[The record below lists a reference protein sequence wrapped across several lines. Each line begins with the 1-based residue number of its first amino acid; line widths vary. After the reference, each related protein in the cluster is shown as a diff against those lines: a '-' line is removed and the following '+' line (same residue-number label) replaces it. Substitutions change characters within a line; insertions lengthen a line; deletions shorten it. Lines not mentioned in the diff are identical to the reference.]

1 MFAQDLAHYTI
12 FLRRYIYTVLHLH
25 KIMPQ
30 CVGELEISV
39 LITRGTVYPLST

>member
-12 FLRRYIYTVLHLH
+12 FLRRYTVLHLH
-25 KIMPQ
+25 KIMSQ